1 MSAFKHPYTCPAIDD
16 AIRLTKEGVEEE
28 LMDMLGNITKYES
41 IDELV
46 KVYSAVIYDIV
57 EDQFEAVRKTNEEIR
72 DSAEDQIQRIAE
84 EMADMES
91 DLRAEISELRCEIEY
106 LENEL
111 ANVTEIE

>member
-1 MSAFKHPYTCPAIDD
+1 MSVFKHPYTCPTIDD
-16 AIRLTKEGVEEE
+16 AIRLTKEGIEEE

-41 IDELV
+41 INELV
-46 KVYSAVIYDIV
+46 KVYSEAIYDIV

-72 DSAEDQIQRIAE
+72 ESAEDQIQRIAE

-91 DLRAEISELRCEIEY
+91 ELRAEISELRHEIEY

-111 ANVTEIE
+111 ANIT